1 MSCLKCGSTLP
12 EGSVLCAKCG
22 SPVRDDPAAQKVNE
36 TSAMYSTASVA
47 YPGIMRTSTRLRV
60 DLVAALRWLRSFWPL
75 VLESLLV
82 IAFGSIAATDWPPFS
97 ERTFWVPP
105 GASSRNQRGCHPG
118 ERSRCHRSGR
128 ACAVLLWDRRRHA
141 ICMNRTCC
149 STLRVSPSRG
159 NER

>member
-60 DLVAALRWLRSFWPL
+60 DPAAALRWLRSFWPL

-97 ERTFWVPP
+97 ERTFWVLLGLVAGTSVAVTLVREAVVTDRGVLARFCFGIA
-105 GASSRNQRGCHPG
+105 GATLFAESY
-118 ERSRCHRSGR
+118 
-128 ACAVLLWDRRRHA
+128 VLLHA
-141 ICMNRTCC
+141 ASIAFAR
-149 STLRVSPSRG
+149 
-159 NER
+159 